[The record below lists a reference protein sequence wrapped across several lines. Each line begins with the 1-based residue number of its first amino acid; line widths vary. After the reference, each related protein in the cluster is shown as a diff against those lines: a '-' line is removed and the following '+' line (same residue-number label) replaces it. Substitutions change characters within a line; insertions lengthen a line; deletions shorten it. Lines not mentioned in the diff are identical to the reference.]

1 MSTIHVVY
9 APENLDLAEQITR
22 EIGRI
27 GIPFRHI
34 TVRADEAPGQLAAQ
48 AQATDGPVLLLLT
61 DNFLKNSACMAEA
74 LTMFQNLS
82 RQRRVLP
89 VVADGRKLLEDGRT
103 FESVPTQFDR
113 VVHAIQYMNH
123 WQSIYLGRT
132 DHLPEVPPEQREAYD
147 RDLEVVRRIANEIGE
162 LFSALRET
170 GYSNWTDFK
179 TDDYALFFR
188 HFNLWEW
195 HEQYRKLAALDHEA
209 PPPPSVEP
217 MQTVPVAQ
225 PPVFAGPLAPQPTE
239 SAPEP
244 PQAEPLVA
252 ADPHLGASLLEQLIG
267 AEEGLPS
274 EPEHPISLPTDQELL
289 DAEINQAIQD
299 AWFWI
304 EKGHA
309 ERGLELFRVAVEQH
323 PDHEALQTAYRRA
336 QTQTRPTPAEP
347 EEPAITEQPAPPPP
361 DNPMPSQSE
370 ADSYNAMGDN
380 ALDKGDYLLAKYCW
394 DRVTELNPKY
404 PGVYRK
410 LAELTCDHLTDYKE
424 TAAYY
429 LEEAIAA
436 EPEAAADLHYRLAL
450 LLRDHL
456 GQPAKALQHF
466 GDVVVLWPD
475 HAEAWMALARFT
487 IEAGDQKQAHGL
499 YLHALSLN
507 PALRSDEAD
516 ALFAGAPEVPATPEA
531 EPEPPVGDAS
541 PAPETPEVV
550 PEAEESAP
558 IAETQATAEPL
569 TVLITGATSGIGLAT
584 AELFARNGHRLIL
597 TGRRADRLEALRERF
612 ATDYGNA
619 EVLTLCFDV
628 RDAAAVS
635 AHLGHLPDAWQGIDV
650 LVNNAGLAK
659 GLAPIHEGS
668 LEHWDTMIDTNI
680 KGLLYVTRTVA
691 PGMVHRRKGHIINI
705 GSSAGKEVYPNG
717 NVYCATKFAVDALTR
732 GMRMDLYT
740 HNVRV
745 SQVSPGHT
753 EETEFAL
760 TRFDGDAERAQIYNN
775 FQPLKALDV
784 AEAVYFAATRPPHVN
799 VQDIWM
805 FPTQQASSTMLDRSG
820 R

>member
-1 MSTIHVVY
+1 MSTIYLVY

-34 TVRADEAPGQLAAQ
+34 TVRADEAPGHLAAQ
-48 AQATDGPVLLLLT
+48 AQATDGPVLWLLT
-61 DNFLKNSACMAEA
+61 DNFLKNSACMADS
-74 LTMFQNLS
+74 LTMFQTLS

-162 LFSALRET
+162 LFSALREV
-170 GYSNWTDFK
+170 GYSNWADFK

-188 HFNLWEW
+188 HFGLWEW

-217 MQTVPVAQ
+217 TQTVPVAQ
-225 PPVFAGPLAPQPTE
+225 PPVFAGPLAPQSTE
-239 SAPEP
+239 PAPEP
-244 PQAEPLVA
+244 PQAEAEPLVA

-267 AEEGLPS
+267 TDEGLPP
-274 EPEHPISLPTDQELL
+274 EPEHSPTLPPDQALL

-299 AWFWI
+299 AWLWI

-309 ERGLELFRVAVEQH
+309 ERGLELFRVALEQY
-323 PDHEALQTAYRRA
+323 PDHEALQAAYHRA
-336 QTQTRPTPAEP
+336 QAQTRPAPEP
-347 EEPAITEQPAPPPP
+347 EPLPAEQPATPTT
-361 DNPMPSQSE
+361 DNPVTSQPE
-370 ADSYNAMGDN
+370 ADSYNTMGDN
-380 ALDKGDYLLAKYCW
+380 ALAKGDYLLAKYCW
-394 DRVTELNPKY
+394 DRVTELSPKH

-410 LAELTCDHLTDYKE
+410 LAELTCDYLTDYKE

-436 EPEAAADLHYRLAL
+436 EPEAADLHYRLAL

-456 GQPAKALQHF
+456 DQPAKALQHL
-466 GDVVVLWPD
+466 GDVVVLRPD
-475 HAEAWMALARFT
+475 HAEAWLALARFT
-487 IEAGDQKQAHGL
+487 LEAGDQKQAHGL

-516 ALFAGAPEVPATPEA
+516 ALFASMPEVPPAPEL
-531 EPEPPVGDAS
+531 EPEPPVAEVL
-541 PAPETPEVV
+541 PAPEVV
-550 PEAEESAP
+550 PEAEKTAP
-558 IAETQATAEPL
+558 IADTHAAAEPL
-569 TVLITGATSGIGLAT
+569 TVLITGATAGIGLAT

-597 TGRRADRLEALRERF
+597 TGRRAERLEALRERF
-612 ATDYGNA
+612 AADYGHA

-635 AHLGHLPDAWQGIDV
+635 AHLEHLPDAWQDIDV

-680 KGLLYVTRTVA
+680 KGLLYVTRAIA
-691 PGMVHRRKGHIINI
+691 PGMVRRRKGHIINI

-760 TRFDGDAERAQIYNN
+760 TRFDGDAERAQIYND
-775 FQPLKALDV
+775 FQPLKARDV

-805 FPTQQASSTMLDRSG
+805 FPSQQAASTMLNRSG